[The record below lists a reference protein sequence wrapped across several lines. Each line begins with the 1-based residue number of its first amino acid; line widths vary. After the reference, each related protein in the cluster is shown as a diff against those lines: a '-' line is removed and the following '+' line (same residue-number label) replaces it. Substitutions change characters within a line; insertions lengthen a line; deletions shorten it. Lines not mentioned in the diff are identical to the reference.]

1 MMGWLVKLRDLNQRW
16 LYLATILLLILPLA
30 VTIPIPSTG
39 VSPATQ
45 GLYDMMDSCPKD
57 KVVMI
62 DSSWDMSSR
71 AECQAQLA
79 CVVRHLCAN
88 KTRFVVTSLGTPFS
102 PDFADKVITPIA
114 EEAGYVYGEDWA
126 NTGYIQSAGGMGV
139 VIDGLCRDFH
149 SVRPADWRGT
159 PISELPLMEN
169 VHRAEDMHM
178 YYVVTY
184 APSPEWISF
193 VQGQHGMPVG
203 FGCMSIMAPNYFTFI
218 DSGQLCGM
226 LVGNR
231 GSSEYEA
238 LIGHPGL
245 GTKLIMVASFGNAII
260 ILAAVMGNVGAL
272 AGIRRRRRAQQ

>member
-149 SVRPADWRGT
+149 SVRPFSSVMLSVQVSARKSSRRWPMGPEPFQKSTKSSGPEIGGFR
-159 PISELPLMEN
+159 PPRNSSL
-169 VHRAEDMHM
+169 
-178 YYVVTY
+178 VT
-184 APSPEWISF
+184 S
-193 VQGQHGMPVG
+193 
-203 FGCMSIMAPNYFTFI
+203 
-218 DSGQLCGM
+218 
-226 LVGNR
+226 
-231 GSSEYEA
+231 A
-238 LIGHPGL
+238 LIP
-245 GTKLIMVASFGNAII
+245 S
-260 ILAAVMGNVGAL
+260 
-272 AGIRRRRRAQQ
+272 RAQARS